1 MKAYLLDNPLTHNV
15 RDFARQIWLAGLG
28 AFARAQDEGG
38 KFFETLVQEG
48 QAVDARMKKTA
59 DETIE
64 PMKSGVETMKGKVEE
79 MRERATGAWNKLEEV
94 FQSRVAR
101 ALHRLGVPTRED
113 IQQLFQQVDLLSKNI
128 QELTQAAEVETRAKK
143 PRAIRSSEPAAR
155 VAEPVSP
162 AAAWSFSVSR
172 RLASISS
179 LGSPARMAAAS
190 SLLMSAGTVTLVRLS
205 PEAREVVKKA

>member
-1 MKAYLLDNPLTHNV
+1 MKAYLLDTPLTQNV

-28 AFARAQDEGG
+28 AFARAQDEGS

-64 PMKSGVETMKGKVEE
+64 PMKTGVEIMKGKVEE

-128 QELTQAAEVETRAKK
+128 QELTQAAEVETKAKK
-143 PRAIRSSEPAAR
+143 VRAIRAAESAAAK
-155 VAEPVSP
+155 VAEPV
-162 AAAWSFSVSR
+162 A
-172 RLASISS
+172 
-179 LGSPARMAAAS
+179 
-190 SLLMSAGTVTLVRLS
+190 
-205 PEAREVVKKA
+205 

>member
-1 MKAYLLDNPLTHNV
+1 MKAYLLDTPLTQNV

-113 IQQLFQQVDLLSKNI
+113 IQQLFQQVELLSKNI
-128 QELTQAAEVETRAKK
+128 QELTQAAEVETKAKK
-143 PRAIRSSEPAAR
+143 VRAIRSAESAAAK
-155 VAEPVSP
+155 VAEPV
-162 AAAWSFSVSR
+162 A
-172 RLASISS
+172 
-179 LGSPARMAAAS
+179 
-190 SLLMSAGTVTLVRLS
+190 
-205 PEAREVVKKA
+205 

>member
-1 MKAYLLDNPLTHNV
+1 MKAYLLDTPLTQNV

-28 AFARAQDEGG
+28 AFARAQDEGS

-64 PMKSGVETMKGKVEE
+64 PMKTGVEIMKGKVEE

-128 QELTQAAEVETRAKK
+128 QELTQAAEVETKAKK
-143 PRAIRSSEPAAR
+143 VRAIRAAESAAKVVDP
-155 VAEPVSP
+155 VA
-162 AAAWSFSVSR
+162 
-172 RLASISS
+172 
-179 LGSPARMAAAS
+179 
-190 SLLMSAGTVTLVRLS
+190 
-205 PEAREVVKKA
+205 